1 MAHNI
6 PTFGVITS
14 VLTRFEG
21 RFGQSEPEPNRG
33 FVEISATDVF
43 APTVKMEFERA
54 TVNPNFIHFRF
65 CYSNRYWS
73 LPSPTSS
80 SIVAVSDQKNEDTS
94 QQTCTLFE
102 PVFDAQTATYSI
114 RFVHNGRFVR
124 VTNGNRRVIT
134 DNLGPGG
141 VDQFFRFNLTE
152 WDTFIKLPKYITFR
166 GHNNKFLKPFTRQ
179 GVVYHSFSSD
189 ESNDRETAYE
199 VIEIGDGHVRIR
211 PLALET
217 DQVLRRNRDDWIGLS
232 IPDRTR
238 ETLFWPVKV
247 GGRIIALRS
256 AGNDRICRSLTQGN
270 MTDCLTAQATG
281 LISQSRLTVSE
292 LVMGRRIYDVVYHM
306 DNARIYGHRAV
317 VTGSGRST
325 NSGTEEATQTISIS
339 FTDTSSY
346 TFSNSNSLSTGVTTS
361 VTAGFGSI
369 VSMEVGIQISSE
381 QTVSVEVGEEVS
393 RSVTTETSYTTPV
406 PPMSTVI
413 VNYVA
418 TEGKCDIPFSYT
430 QRDQDSVDGSFRF
443 SNNNDGVYTGV
454 NYFSFHFEQPQ
465 FRSLQET
472 ESD

>member
-6 PTFGVITS
+6 PTFGVITAF
-14 VLTRFEG
+14 LARFEG
-21 RFGQSEPEPNRG
+21 LFGQSEPEPNRN

-54 TVNPNFIHFRF
+54 ASNPNFFHFRF
-65 CYSNRYWS
+65 CFSNRYWS
-73 LPSPTSS
+73 LPSPYSS

-102 PVFDAQTATYSI
+102 PVFDAQRGTYSI
-114 RFVHNGRFVR
+114 RFVHNGRHVR
-124 VTNGNRRVIT
+124 VTNGNRRVIV

-141 VDQFFRFNLTE
+141 VDQFFRFYLTE
-152 WDTFIKLPKYITFR
+152 WDTFTKLPKYITFQ
-166 GHNNKFLKPFTRQ
+166 GHNNKFLKPVTLQ
-179 GVVYHSFSSD
+179 GLVYHSFSSD
-189 ESNDRETAYE
+189 ESNSRETSYE

-211 PLALET
+211 PLAFET
-217 DQVLRRNRDDWIGLS
+217 DEVWRRNRDDWIGQS

-247 GGRIIALRS
+247 GGRVIALRS

-270 MTDCLTAQATG
+270 MIDCLTAQATG
-281 LISQSRLTVSE
+281 LVTQTRLTVSE

-325 NSGTEEATQTISIS
+325 NGGQEEATQSIAVT

-361 VTAGFGSI
+361 VTAGFGRI
-369 VSMEVGIQISSE
+369 VSTEVGIEISSE

-393 RSVTTETSYTTPV
+393 RSVTAEATYTTVV

-413 VNYVA
+413 VHYVA

-430 QRDQDSVDGSFRF
+430 QRDQDSIDGSFRF
-443 SNNNDGVYTGV
+443 SHNNDGVYTGV
-454 NYFSFHFEQPQ
+454 NYFSFHFDQPQ
-465 FRSLQET
+465 FRSLQE
-472 ESD
+472 SD